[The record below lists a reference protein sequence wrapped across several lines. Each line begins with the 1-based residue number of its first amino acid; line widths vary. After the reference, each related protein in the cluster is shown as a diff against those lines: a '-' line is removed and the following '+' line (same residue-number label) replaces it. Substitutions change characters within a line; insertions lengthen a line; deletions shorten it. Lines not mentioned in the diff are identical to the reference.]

1 MYICIV
7 LFFDKRG
14 GKNKNKIERIYNKFD
29 SLKYN
34 NIKIDEKS
42 I

>member
-1 MYICIV
+1 MYICTA
-7 LFFDKRG
+7 LFSDKRG
-14 GKNKNKIERIYNKFD
+14 GKNKTERIYNKFD

-34 NIKIDEKS
+34 NIKTDEKS

>member
-1 MYICIV
+1 MYICTA
-7 LFFDKRG
+7 LFSDKRG
-14 GKNKNKIERIYNKFD
+14 GKNKKKNERIYNKFD

-34 NIKIDEKS
+34 NIKTDEES